1 MPCPEK
7 FKETMV
13 TFGIP
18 KEIIDDINTG
28 LKILLVAV
36 QRKKRLNT
44 SRELQTFCAPT
55 VLSILS
61 MPSMKRMPAV
71 KAEKEKK
78 NRRLLQ
84 INIKSYLSLDVYHI

>member
-28 LKILLVAV
+28 FENTISSSP
-36 QRKKRLNT
+36 KK
-44 SRELQTFCAPT
+44 E
-55 VLSILS
+55 
-61 MPSMKRMPAV
+61 
-71 KAEKEKK
+71 KAEYFKTFIRIIMKELMQEISPV
-78 NRRLLQ
+78 R
-84 INIKSYLSLDVYHI
+84 ID

>member
-84 INIKSYLSLDVYHI
+84 RNIKTYLSLDVYHI